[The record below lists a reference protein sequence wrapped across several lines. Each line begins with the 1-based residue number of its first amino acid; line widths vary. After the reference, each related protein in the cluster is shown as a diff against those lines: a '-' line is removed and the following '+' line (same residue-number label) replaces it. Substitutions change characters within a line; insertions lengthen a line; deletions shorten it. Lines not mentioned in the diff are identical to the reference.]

1 MLVITGFHVQV
12 GEYCVLNGNGT
23 TSPLN
28 PQLPSTNAFLSQ
40 SYAVPAELVRESDP
54 TSAPPPGSPQHNTSH
69 IPIGNDP
76 MYAVPSKPRFQK
88 HRQNTPS
95 STVGTSS
102 NEALSEED
110 TGRPSSPD
118 QQDIVTHIDTFYAIP
133 SELDTHIQSSPTPT
147 QQHPESNGH
156 TTVANGTVYATVGEL
171 PISRSCNHSLSSIP
185 GHRDW
190 HTSNATDTTVLS
202 EL

>member
-1 MLVITGFHVQV
+1 MYTHSVVNDLRKSATSLQSTTVHRNHFYLPTSTPACAYAMLVITGFHVQV

-28 PQLPSTNAFLSQ
+28 PQLPSKNAFLSQ

-102 NEALSEED
+102 KKEN
-110 TGRPSSPD
+110 
-118 QQDIVTHIDTFYAIP
+118 
-133 SELDTHIQSSPTPT
+133 
-147 QQHPESNGH
+147 
-156 TTVANGTVYATVGEL
+156 
-171 PISRSCNHSLSSIP
+171 LSSSLAAGLGRNPYEVINHEVTP
-185 GHRDW
+185 VHLTYSHR
-190 HTSNATDTTVLS
+190 HSRIQ
-202 EL
+202 